1 MKHWIVLFAVA
12 WLVIELSS
20 ASAARATSVMGD
32 GTYQYNLIQ
41 NGTSTGSSAVTI
53 KRTGSVISIHENETV
68 EDPTVGT
75 VQAVA
80 DQTVAAST
88 LSPLSFAAA
97 YTASGKTT
105 DVRLALGTTTG
116 AFIHNGIRLTVPIRM
131 LPGTQA
137 MAIQDQVLVMS
148 FLVIPSQAETANATS
163 FTIANPTGARTFV
176 MQVDPVAPAR
186 PANIPASDV
195 AFSVAAPV
203 AFAVWLDART
213 GVVDEVD
220 VPSKSLVISLT
231 KHS

>member
-1 MKHWIVLFAVA
+1 MKHRIVFFAIA
-12 WLVIELSS
+12 WFIIALSS

-32 GTYQYNLIQ
+32 GTYQYNLTQ

-53 KRTGSVISIHENETV
+53 KRTGSVITIHENETV
-68 EDPTVGT
+68 EDPTFGT

-80 DQTVAAST
+80 DQTVAATT

-105 DVRLALGTTTG
+105 DVRLALGATTG

-148 FLVIPSQAETANATS
+148 FLVMPTLAEVANATA
-163 FTIANPTGARTFV
+163 FTVAVPTAARTFV
-176 MQVDPVAPAR
+176 MHVDPVAPSR

-195 AFSVAAPV
+195 SFSVASPV
-203 AFAVWLDART
+203 AFAVWLDARS
-213 GVVDEVD
+213 GVVDEID
-220 VPSKSLVISLT
+220 VPSQSLVISLT